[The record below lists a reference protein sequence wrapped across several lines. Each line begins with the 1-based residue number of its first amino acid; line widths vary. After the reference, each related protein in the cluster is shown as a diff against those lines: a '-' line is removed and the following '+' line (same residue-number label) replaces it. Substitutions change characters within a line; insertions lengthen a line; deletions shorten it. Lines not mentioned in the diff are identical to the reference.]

1 MAKQRTANQND
12 WGHVVFREV
21 AMELAFRDFDMR
33 HIKVD
38 INPTEAL
45 VKDAMFKP
53 IMQAMYPDKRSTTQL
68 TTEEFNNVM
77 DVFIDALRDRLG
89 IHVTLPEERGRND
102 Y

>member
-33 HIKVD
+33 QIKVE
-38 INPTEAL
+38 IQPTEAL
-45 VKDAMFKP
+45 VKEGMFKP
-53 IMQAMYPDKRSTTQL
+53 IMNAMYPEKRSTTQL

-77 DVFIDALRDRLG
+77 DVFRNALQERLG
-89 IHVTLPEERGRND
+89 IYIELPEERGQHD
-102 Y
+102 

>member
-1 MAKQRTANQND
+1 MVKQRTANQND

-33 HIKVD
+33 SIKVE
-38 INPTEAL
+38 IQPTEAL
-45 VKDAMFKP
+45 VKDGMFKP

-77 DVFIDALRDRLG
+77 DVFRNALQERLG
-89 IHVTLPEERGRND
+89 IYVELPEERGRND

>member
-1 MAKQRTANQND
+1 MEKRRTANQND

-33 HIKVD
+33 TVKVE

-45 VKDAMFKP
+45 VKENMFKP
-53 IMQAMYPDKRSTTQL
+53 IMVAMYPEKRSTTEL

-89 IHVTLPEERGRND
+89 IHVTLPEERGHNG

>member
-1 MAKQRTANQND
+1 MAKQRTVNQND

-33 HIKVD
+33 QIKVE
-38 INPTEAL
+38 IQPTEAL
-45 VKDAMFKP
+45 VKESMFKP

-77 DVFIDALRDRLG
+77 DVFRDALKNRLG
-89 IHVTLPEERGRND
+89 IYVELPEERGHK
-102 Y
+102 